1 MELLKDMGF
10 IAGSYLVGAIPF
22 CYVLGKL
29 VSGKK
34 LTEIGDKNPGGGN
47 LVFNVSKF
55 WGFIG
60 IILDMAKGYFAYFL
74 AFIFTGDW
82 FLGTS
87 GIYHNQLI
95 AILAGCAA
103 VAGHNYPPYMKFKGG
118 KGIATWGGMVIAAHY
133 LTLPF
138 GGIGHI
144 YGLLIGAAGLLVG
157 LFFARNMI
165 WSISLGVIFAGI
177 SLCLFS
183 GSAVFLASIIILLLL
198 MIPRQINHN
207 ISIGLNFKF
216 RKEATLGDLFKP
228 KIR

>member
-1 MELLKDMGF
+1 MELLKDMVF
-10 IAGSYLVGAIPF
+10 IIGSYLVGAIPF
-22 CYVLGKL
+22 CYVLGKM

-34 LTEIGDKNPGGGN
+34 LTEIGDKNPGGWN

-74 AFIFTGDW
+74 AYIFTGSW
-82 FLGTS
+82 SMGALGT
-87 GIYHNQLI
+87 YHNQLI
-95 AILAGCAA
+95 AIIAGCVA

-118 KGIATWGGMVIAAHY
+118 KGIATWGGLVIAAHY
-133 LTLPF
+133 LSLPF

-144 YGLLIGAAGLLVG
+144 YGLLIGAAGLLTG
-157 LFFARNMI
+157 LLFARNMI
-165 WSISLGVIFAGI
+165 WSISLGVIFSGI
-177 SLCLFS
+177 SLWLFS
-183 GSAVFLASIIILLLL
+183 GSAVFLASIIILLLI
-198 MIPRQINHN
+198 MIPKQINYN
-207 ISIGLNFKF
+207 ISLGLNFKF